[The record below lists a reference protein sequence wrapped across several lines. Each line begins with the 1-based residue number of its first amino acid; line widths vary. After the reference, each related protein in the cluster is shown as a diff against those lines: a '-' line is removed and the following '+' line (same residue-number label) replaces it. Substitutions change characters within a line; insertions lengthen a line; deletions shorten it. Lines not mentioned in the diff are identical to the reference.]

1 MKRSE
6 RLQIIEKLAQQRED
20 QAARALAQLRTQL
33 DSEKAQL
40 EELDS
45 YRTEYQAY
53 LQRQGSEGLSIL
65 QWRRTQ
71 GFIDQ
76 LTLVMRQQEAVIGRF
91 HEQEAQ
97 LLQHWQRLYQRRKSL
112 AQLVE
117 RVSLEEFVAADRAE
131 QKAIDELVNQ
141 IGNARSLR

>member
-20 QAARALAQLRTQL
+20 QAAKALAQLRAQL
-33 DSEKAQL
+33 DNEQAQL
-40 EELDS
+40 SELDS

-53 LQRQGSEGLSIL
+53 LQRQGSEGLSIV

-76 LTLVMRQQEAVIGRF
+76 LSQVMQQQQEVIRRC
-91 HEQEAQ
+91 HEQESQ

-112 AQLVE
+112 EQLVE
-117 RVSLEEFVAADRAE
+117 RVSLDEFIAADRAE
-131 QKAIDELVNQ
+131 QKAIDELVSQ
-141 IGNARSLR
+141 MVNARQLR